1 MSLYSKA
8 AQWRHIGR
16 FCVHRL
22 SDYGELVAIELAEA
36 KTRLLRDVIALVVL
50 AVGALFT
57 LSFFCIAVIASA
69 WQTPYFLASV
79 WGVAGVWLLVSLIAF
94 AVVRTRRPGVPLS
107 MLRGEIQRDM
117 DALKEVLK

>member
-50 AVGALFT
+50 AVGAL
-57 LSFFCIAVIASA
+57 LASA
-69 WQTPYFLASV
+69 RR
-79 WGVAGVWLLVSLIAF
+79 IA
-94 AVVRTRRPGVPLS
+94 
-107 MLRGEIQRDM
+107 
-117 DALKEVLK
+117 